1 MARLLAR
8 ILAGFILLSSVGAKA
23 APLLGFY
30 DGPPQANT
38 PAREA
43 WLNRSIM
50 FTWDGGSP
58 LFFGDSPLLP
68 SVMQPLVDWL
78 NARPGRRAVF
88 SLGMFRYSNLPTQT
102 LAACAAGSYDSDYIA
117 VAKAFQQYGVLSN
130 IFRIGWE
137 FDGNWFSWSSNG
149 HEADYAACYRRIV
162 QVMRA
167 TVPGNR
173 WKFDWNP
180 TANAKMATLIATYP
194 GDDVVDYITVDIY
207 DTSRNVATAYPYPNP
222 CDDACRLKR
231 QQANWNNILYELKY
245 IIGPFAMA
253 HGKPIGFTE
262 WGVWSEAGVNGSTPG
277 GGDNPYFIQ
286 QMYNYINDPA
296 NNVAYTVY
304 FEANPPGGNHKL
316 CCAPSET
323 EFPKSSALF
332 QKLFSQPLMMVSSA
346 LSQATVPQGG
356 TESAT
361 VTISS
366 TVTLA
371 SGILTLFVRDAK
383 TGQTVLNSVTT
394 VSVNPTNSNVLQAK
408 FSVPVTTVGAGD
420 YFVTMAIYDQSYKL
434 LLYENK
440 IGNFSVLAR

>member
-1 MARLLAR
+1 
-8 ILAGFILLSSVGAKA
+8 
-23 APLLGFY
+23 
-30 DGPPQANT
+30 
-38 PAREA
+38 
-43 WLNRSIM
+43 
-50 FTWDGGSP
+50 
-58 LFFGDSPLLP
+58 
-68 SVMQPLVDWL
+68 
-78 NARPGRRAVF
+78 
-88 SLGMFRYSNLPTQT
+88 
-102 LAACAAGSYDSDYIA
+102 
-117 VAKAFQQYGVLSN
+117 
-130 IFRIGWE
+130 
-137 FDGNWFSWSSNG
+137 
-149 HEADYAACYRRIV
+149 
-162 QVMRA
+162 MRA

-245 IIGPFAMA
+245 IIGPFATA